1 MLNIFSVYTTH
12 PTANQGLFPRLLS
25 YSKLMLDG
33 LKPKRIFGPP
43 PVHLLRRLIFI
54 IKVIVNFPE
63 NDF

>member
-33 LKPKRIFGPP
+33 LKPKRIFGPL